1 MTSVHESTVEYNAE
15 GLFERL
21 GYQAMRGADVD
32 DAGERAGPASAIL
45 ETRLRGAIERLNP
58 HLSPDVVAQVIRT
71 VTTPPH
77 PTAENGSAKE
87 VMKSDTLRLMAREL
101 TEMVKKMPKLDW
113 PSANRSAR
121 RSAAMSAACSLNMV
135 IRRIWPRARRS
146 WCCGRRSWRPRED
159 EVESGNASLISL
171 DTTTY

>member
-113 PSANRSAR
+113 TQRESVRATLR
-121 RSAAMSAACSLNMV
+121 RNV
-135 IRRIWPRARRS
+135 RRLLAKYGYPPDLAEGATQLVLRQAELATE
-146 WCCGRRSWRPRED
+146 G
-159 EVESGNASLISL
+159 G
-171 DTTTY
+171 